1 MVRFVK
7 WWQQRD
13 NEFIYSTAFPTL
25 EECTEEERARDK
37 FVRGGVTVTV
47 TASPGERKRGA

>member
-1 MVRFVK
+1 VVRFVK